1 MNKRKVTRYWKPY
14 HKDSK
19 HLYLITNGHHYK
31 LGITKNIETRVK
43 DIQTANA
50 TKVKLIKTWSFKSGR
65 EAYEVEGYLL
75 ENTSASP
82 AENEWFEDNR
92 CRDLIIKEIDKAIEI
107 ILKKGA
113 KQTLYNGT
121 FHASK
126 KISNLKQKK
135 IPCLNEFL
143 LIIYFLENHRNV
155 IKELAQE
162 FFVFTASLA
171 NTEIFDLLEVIELVK
186 AEDSARKESTLFA
199 KAMMIHLNLTDEGVV
214 TEFTRVMDKVRL
226 QYEPFYTQ
234 RLIDLA
240 EQKQLSQ
247 ERKENLQKLIALRDN
262 LSENEERLIDLLNHY
277 S

>member
-1 MNKRKVTRYWKPY
+1 
-14 HKDSK
+14 
-19 HLYLITNGHHYK
+19 YLITNGHHYK

-92 CRDLIIKEIDKAIEI
+92 CRDLIIKEIDTAIEI

-113 KQTLYNGT
+113 KQTLYNKT
-121 FHASK
+121 FYAGR
-126 KISNLKQKK
+126 KITISKQKK
-135 IPCLNEFL
+135 IHCENDFL
-143 LIIYFLENHRNV
+143 LIIFLLEVHRNV

-162 FFVFTASLA
+162 LFVFTNSVA

-186 AEDSARKESTLFA
+186 AEDSARKESVLFA
-199 KAMMIHLNLTDEGVV
+199 KAMMIDLNLTDEEVV
-214 TEFTRVMDKVRL
+214 TEFTRAIDSIGL
-226 QYEPFYTQ
+226 SYDPFYIQ
-234 RLIDLA
+234 RLIDLT
-240 EQKQLSQ
+240 EQKQLTQ
-247 ERKENLQKLIALRDN
+247 ERRENLQKLIAVRDN
-262 LSENEERLIDLLNHY
+262 INENEERLIHLLNHY